1 MAFDEETDS
10 IKKGNKGVPMSESL
24 KLDTYLNT
32 LLGQTTHNVEVRNL
46 RMNQDRQMSR
56 QHLKKTGLSDIS
68 VKVHVLDDK
77 ITCFP
82 LQQNNQYM

>member
-1 MAFDEETDS
+1 MAYDEETENV
-10 IKKGNKGVPMSESL
+10 KKGNKGVPMSECI
-24 KLDTYLNT
+24 KLETYLNT
-32 LLGQTTHNVEVRNL
+32 LLGLTTHNVEVRNL
-46 RMNQDRQMSR
+46 RMNRDRQMSR

>member
-1 MAFDEETDS
+1 MAYDEVNNS
-10 IKKGNKGVPMSESL
+10 VKKGNKGVPMSEPL
-24 KLDTYLNT
+24 KIDTFLNT

-46 RMNQDRQMSR
+46 RMNKDRQMTR
-56 QHLKKTGLSDIS
+56 QHLKKKGLSDIS

-82 LQQNNQYM
+82 LQQNGQYM